1 MNTVVRRNVV
11 FVGEN
16 LEFQLLSN
24 GGDRNSNSATRMIW
38 EPCFP
43 HVVAIDIK
51 LPTGMCSTHRTKPKY
66 VEVMLQTHKNIA
78 YQLKLWAKEVDI

>member
-51 LPTGMCSTHRTKPKY
+51 LPTGDALNPSNY

-78 YQLKLWAKEVDI
+78 YQLKLWVKEVDI

>member
-1 MNTVVRRNVV
+1 MNTVVRRNVI

-24 GGDRNSNSATRMIW
+24 GGGRNSNSAARNDLRAL
-38 EPCFP
+38 FP
-43 HVVAIDIK
+43 SCGSHRHQAAHG
-51 LPTGMCSTHRTKPKY
+51 GMRSTHRTKPKY

-78 YQLKLWAKEVDI
+78 YQLKL